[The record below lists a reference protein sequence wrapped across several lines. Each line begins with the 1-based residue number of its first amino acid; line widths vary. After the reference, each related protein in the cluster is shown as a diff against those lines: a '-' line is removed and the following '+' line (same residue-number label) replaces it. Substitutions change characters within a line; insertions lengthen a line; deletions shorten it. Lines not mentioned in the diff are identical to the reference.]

1 MEIEEYST
9 IDINNDEAITNYID
23 DDEYDYEKKLMNKG
37 MRGVFN
43 MKNKNKPKTLLSSEI
58 RLKKDIEELKK
69 NQDVG
74 KFCEIILNDYKKI
87 EGTEDFQMIV
97 EFINHFSVKF
107 IFTSEFPFEPPKIL
121 YFAGNKYPFLFDTF
135 GNIILNL
142 LDAHNWSPTFWIS
155 KIICNIEKQIYEGTN
170 NIFCLNNINSNN
182 NKIEKIISNKKK
194 NYAKRNWEQYLKGVN
209 ISEYNEYLKICELKT
224 NKMNIFKLN

>member
-1 MEIEEYST
+1 MEIEEIST
-9 IDINNDEAITNYID
+9 IDINNDEEITNYID
-23 DDEYDYEKKLMNKG
+23 EEEDYNNKKSMNKG

-43 MKNKNKPKTLLSSEI
+43 MNNKYKQKTLLSSEI

-74 KFCEIILNDYKKI
+74 KFCEIILNEYKKI

-107 IFTSEFPFEPPKIL
+107 IFTSEFPFEPPKII

-142 LDAHNWSPTFWIS
+142 LEAQNWSPTFWIS
-155 KIICNIEKQIYEGTN
+155 KLIINIEKIISEETN
-170 NIFCLNNINSNN
+170 NIFYLNNINSNN
-182 NKIEKIISNKKK
+182 NKIGKIFSIKKR
-194 NYAKRNWEQYLKGVN
+194 NYYKRNWEDYLKSVN
-209 ISEYNEYLKICELKT
+209 NSVINEYLKISELKT
-224 NKMNIFKLN
+224 NKLNTF

>member
-1 MEIEEYST
+1 MEIEEIST
-9 IDINNDEAITNYID
+9 IDINNDEEITNYID
-23 DDEYDYEKKLMNKG
+23 EEEDYNNKKSMNKG

-43 MKNKNKPKTLLSSEI
+43 MNNKYKQKTLLSSEI

-74 KFCEIILNDYKKI
+74 KFCEIILNEYKKI

-107 IFTSEFPFEPPKIL
+107 IFTSEFPFEPPKII

-142 LDAHNWSPTFWIS
+142 LKAQNWSPTFWIS
-155 KIICNIEKQIYEGTN
+155 KLIINIEKIISEETN
-170 NIFCLNNINSNN
+170 NIFYLNNINSNN
-182 NKIEKIISNKKK
+182 NKIGKIFSIKKR
-194 NYAKRNWEQYLKGVN
+194 NYYKRNWEDYLKSVN
-209 ISEYNEYLKICELKT
+209 NSVINEYLKISELKT
-224 NKMNIFKLN
+224 NKLNTF